1 MDKTVIGMA
10 VLRIMSGCLE
20 LTAALVML
28 RLGEVQ
34 KALAVNSLL
43 AVVGPFV
50 LFSTTAIGLV
60 GLAERL
66 SPEKFVWVGL
76 GVVCLLIGVLKK

>member
-1 MDKTVIGMA
+1 MDKSVLSMA
-10 VLRIMSGCLE
+10 LLRLLSGCLE
-20 LTAALVML
+20 MTAAFVMF

-34 KALAVNSLL
+34 KALVVNSML
-43 AVVGPFV
+43 ALVGPFV

-66 SPEKFVWVGL
+66 SPEKFAWVGV